1 MTNDDKIR
9 DQKLQNDIKRE
20 AAKSKVDKYEYLPG
34 ADILPPDQKIMIDQ
48 AKFTYSLLG

>member
-34 ADILPPDQKIMIDQ
+34 ADILPPDNTSIRIIHIL
-48 AKFTYSLLG
+48 Y